1 MVEGRG
7 LMLFLLKL
15 VFPFQ
20 CGPRVQAGWAGTP
33 STYNERERKRED
45 WDRLS
50 FGHHSSKKWEPPLNL
65 RGLRFLPH
73 VPCTVTSPATIDS
86 RSTSPQSK
94 FPKCLGPIH
103 TQACGCYLVC
113 LFMFSDF
120 YKLHLRNKN
129 FVAWANL
136 RWISLSLY
144 LFPFVPFSFY
154 IYRGLKIGPPL
165 IWLWL
170 VQVEVRVCWFRN
182 WIHRSFQLCWL
193 LSA

>member
-33 STYNERERKRED
+33 STYNERED

-65 RGLRFLPH
+65 CGLRFLPH
-73 VPCTVTSPATIDS
+73 VPCTVTSPATIGS
-86 RSTSPQSK
+86 RSPSPQWK

-103 TQACGCYLVC
+103 TKACGCYLVC
-113 LFMFSDF
+113 CSCSPTST
-120 YKLHLRNKN
+120 
-129 FVAWANL
+129 
-136 RWISLSLY
+136 I
-144 LFPFVPFSFY
+144 Y
-154 IYRGLKIGPPL
+154 IYATKTLLHEQIYDETHALTLFLRFFLFLYIQRIENRTSLDLVMVSGSACLL
-165 IWLWL
+165 ILWL
-170 VQVEVRVCWFRN
+170 NR
-182 WIHRSFQLCWL
+182 
-193 LSA
+193 